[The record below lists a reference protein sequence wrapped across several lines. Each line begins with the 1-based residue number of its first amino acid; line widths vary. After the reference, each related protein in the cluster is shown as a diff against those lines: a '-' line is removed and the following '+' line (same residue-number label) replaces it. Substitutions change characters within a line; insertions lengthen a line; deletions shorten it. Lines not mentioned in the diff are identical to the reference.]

1 MGRNRK
7 EDIVKGYEFLNE
19 KDWERLYNEVRKEV
33 LSDILRKKYV
43 EIILRDG
50 DGELDKDFR
59 KVIIDDLS

>member
-1 MGRNRK
+1 MERNKK

-19 KDWERLYNEVRKEV
+19 KDWERLYDEVRKEV

-59 KVIIDDLS
+59 KVIIDDLK

>member
-19 KDWERLYNEVRKEV
+19 KDWERLYDEVRKEV

-59 KVIIDDLS
+59 KVIIDDLK

>member
-59 KVIIDDLS
+59 KVIIDDLK

>member
-1 MGRNRK
+1 MGRNKK

-19 KDWERLYNEVRKEV
+19 KDWERLYDEVRKEV

>member
-1 MGRNRK
+1 MGRNKK

-19 KDWERLYNEVRKEV
+19 KDWERLYDEVRKEV

-59 KVIIDDLS
+59 KVIIDDLK